1 MIEHNWSART
11 KTDLIIEVW
20 EKLDCESVGE
30 KELEAIET
38 VVKEVYGGHAADP
51 PMIVA
56 RLLADEGAVLRH
68 SEILEMDAARRLNS
82 PYDAMF
88 RNLISFSS
96 FAAAESSLRSL
107 ENLRR
112 KLDAD
117 GDREGLR
124 RVKEEAFAAR
134 DEAKRL
140 SAGEQRTGEDP
151 AFYTEIAEW
160 FSIWLQSPEIFEGW
174 VRIRKRSEQFREAF
188 AKDEE
193 E

>member
-1 MIEHNWSART
+1 MIDHSWSARN

-38 VVKEVYGGHAADP
+38 VVKEVYGENASDA
-51 PMIVA
+51 PMVVA

-68 SEILEMDAARRLNS
+68 SEILEMDAARRRNS

-88 RNLISFSS
+88 RNLISLSGFS
-96 FAAAESSLRSL
+96 AAESSLRSL

-112 KLDAD
+112 KLGTD
-117 GDREGLR
+117 GDKEGLR
-124 RVKEEAFAAR
+124 RVRESAIAAR
-134 DEAKRL
+134 DEARKL
-140 SAGEQRTGEDP
+140 SAEAPQTGKD
-151 AFYTEIAEW
+151 AAYFAEIAEW

-174 VRIRKRSEQFREAF
+174 VLLRKRSGPFREAF
-188 AKDEE
+188 ARDEE